1 MPKTRRSNTKATKSK
16 GSKNKGS
23 KSKGSNSKGSISKI
37 NNPLKGITRKN
48 RKHII
53 HKLQNPSPGKNLHLK
68 HDMKKWKPMKG
79 GFGIPSPLINMYHGA
94 GYFFGNIYTTLI
106 GVPGNAHF
114 LPTMGQ
120 YASSLAI

>member
-1 MPKTRRSNTKATKSK
+1 MPKTRRSKSE
-16 GSKNKGS
+16 GSKSKGS
-23 KSKGSNSKGSISKI
+23 KSKGTRSKGPRRKI
-37 NNPLKGITRKN
+37 NNQSNCLTR
-48 RKHII
+48 
-53 HKLQNPSPGKNLHLK
+53 KNLHLK
-68 HDMKKWKPMKG
+68 HDMKKRKPMKG
-79 GFGIPSPLINMYHGA
+79 GFGVPSPLINMYHGA